1 MPGAPSYEG
10 VERGTKKL
18 KQAPIER
25 RRKEKALP
33 ARGGSTYPVAEDMPA
48 LFCRFLPDGTLT
60 FVSESYCSY
69 FNKKCEELIGQN
81 FFQFIP
87 QEDQGRV
94 RNKFISLTKENPIIT
109 YDHKVIAP
117 DGTIRWHQWTDCA
130 LLDRNG
136 MVAEYQSLGRDITEQ
151 KETEEAYR
159 ALVEQSLQGLVIMQG
174 FRIVFANQAF
184 AEIAGST
191 VEELLSFSP
200 EEVRAL
206 VHPDDQD
213 LVWGRFQARLG
224 GKQVPPRYEYRG
236 IRKDGTVCWLEMIAS
251 LIDYGGKPAIRGAV
265 VDITDHK
272 RAEEALRQSKERFK
286 ELAELLP
293 ETIYE
298 MDLKGNL
305 TFVNRNAFTHFG
317 YTQQDF
323 DRGLNAHDMIAP
335 PDRQRSMANVK
346 RIFKGE
352 ELGLNEYTALRKDGS
367 TFPCMIRSTAI
378 MREGTPVGLR
388 GFIIDMTERKK
399 AEEERKKL
407 EAQLQYTQRMEAL
420 GTLAGG
426 IAHNFNN
433 LLAGIMGNLSLTLL
447 DSHPTQ
453 PHFDHL
459 KRIEKLVKSGSQLT
473 SQLLGYARGGR
484 YDVKLLDF
492 NRLVTEIFD
501 TFGAAKKE
509 IRVHR
514 SLAEDLLGIKADQ
527 GQIEQV
533 LLNVLVN
540 AGDAMPG
547 GGDLFL
553 ETMNVT
559 DKDMGRKPYKVRPG
573 TYVLLKVKD
582 TGTGMDKKTLQHIF
596 EPFFTTKGLGAG
608 TGLGLASAYGI
619 IKAHQGYID
628 VESEKGHGTTF
639 EIYLPASESKSPEAS
654 KRAGHPAEG
663 SETILLVDD
672 EPMILEVAVEVL
684 RELGYTALEAQG
696 GRQAVELYNKKRA
709 AIDLVI
715 LDMIMPDMGGGET
728 YDRIKQINPQVKVLL
743 SSGYS
748 IDGEAT
754 EILERGCQGFIQK
767 PFGMEELSMKIREIL
782 DGK

>member
-1 MPGAPSYEG
+1 MPGASSYEG
-10 VERGTKKL
+10 VERRTKKL

-25 RRKEKALP
+25 GRKKKALQ
-33 ARGGSTYPVAEDMPA
+33 ARGGNLYPVSEDMPA

-69 FNKKCEELIGQN
+69 FNKTCEELIGQN

-87 QEDQGRV
+87 QEDQRRV

-130 LLDRNG
+130 LFDKNAQ
-136 MVAEYQSLGRDITEQ
+136 VAEYQSLGRDITKQ
-151 KETEEAYR
+151 KETEDAYR
-159 ALVEQSLQGLVIMQG
+159 ALVEQSLQGLVIIQDL
-174 FRIVFANQAF
+174 RIVFTNSAF
-184 AEIAGST
+184 AEITGST

-200 EEVRAL
+200 EEVTAL
-206 VHPDDQD
+206 IHPDDQD
-213 LVWGRFQARLG
+213 LVWGRFRARLE

-236 IRKDGTVCWLEMIAS
+236 IRKDGTVCWLEMMAS
-251 LIDYGGKPAIRGAV
+251 LIEYGGKPAIRGAV

-272 RAEEALRQSKERFK
+272 QAEEALRQSKERFK

-293 ETIYE
+293 ESIYE
-298 MDLKGNL
+298 MDVEGNL
-305 TFVNRNAFTHFG
+305 TFVNRNAFTNFG
-317 YTQQDF
+317 YTQEDF
-323 DRGLNAHDMIAP
+323 DRGLNAYDMIIP
-335 PDRQRSMANVK
+335 QERRRSEANVK

-378 MREGTPVGLR
+378 MREGKPVGLR

-407 EAQLQYTQRMEAL
+407 EVQLHYTQRMEAL

-447 DSHPTQ
+447 DTGPTQ

-484 YDVKLLDF
+484 YDVKPIDF
-492 NRLVTEIFD
+492 NQLVKETFD
-501 TFGAAKKE
+501 TFGATKKE

-533 LLNVLVN
+533 LLNVLIN
-540 AGDAMPG
+540 AVDAMPG

-559 DKDMGRKPYKVRPG
+559 DKDMSQKPYKVRPG
-573 TYVLLKVKD
+573 RYVLLRVKD
-582 TGTGMDKKTLQHIF
+582 TGTGMDKKTLGHIF

-628 VESEKGHGTTF
+628 VESEKGRGTTF
-639 EIYLPASESKSPEAS
+639 EIYLPASESKSAEAS
-654 KRAGHPAEG
+654 KHAGHPAEG
-663 SETILLVDD
+663 RETILLVDD
-672 EPMILEVAVEVL
+672 EPMILEVTVEVL

-696 GRQAVELYNKKRA
+696 GRDAVELYNKKQA

-715 LDMIMPDMGGGET
+715 LDMIMPDMSGGET
-728 YDRIKQINPQVKVLL
+728 YDRIKEINPQVKVIL

-782 DGK
+782 DRN

>member
-1 MPGAPSYEG
+1 MPGVPSYARLQQRASE
-10 VERGTKKL
+10 L
-18 KQAPIER
+18 KQEPIEHR
-25 RRKEKALP
+25 RAVE
-33 ARGGSTYPVAEDMPA
+33 
-48 LFCRFLPDGTLT
+48 
-60 FVSESYCSY
+60 
-69 FNKKCEELIGQN
+69 
-81 FFQFIP
+81 
-87 QEDQGRV
+87 
-94 RNKFISLTKENPIIT
+94 
-109 YDHKVIAP
+109 H
-117 DGTIRWHQWTDCA
+117 
-130 LLDRNG
+130 
-136 MVAEYQSLGRDITEQ
+136 QSLHRDTTEQ
-151 KETEEAYR
+151 KETEGAYR
-159 ALVEQSLQGLVIMQG
+159 ALVEQSLQGLVIIQDSC
-174 FRIVFANQAF
+174 IVFANNAF
-184 AEIAGST
+184 AEITGCT
-191 VEELLSFSP
+191 VEELLSLAP
-200 EEVRAL
+200 GEVTGL
-206 VHPDDQD
+206 VHPEDRDF
-213 LVWGRFQARLG
+213 VWSRFRDRLE
-224 GKQVPPRYEYRG
+224 GKQAPSRYEYRG
-236 IRKDGTVCWLEMIAS
+236 IRKDGTVRWLEMIAS
-251 LIDYGGKPAIRGAV
+251 LIEYGGKPAIQGAV

-272 RAEEALRQSKERFK
+272 QAEEALRQSQQRFK

-298 MDLKGNL
+298 MDVKANL
-305 TFVNRNAFTHFG
+305 TFVNRNAFAHFG
-317 YTQQDF
+317 YTKQDF
-323 DRGLNAHDMIAP
+323 DRGLNAYNMLIP
-335 PDRQRSMANVK
+335 QDRRRSMANVK
-346 RIFKGE
+346 RIFNGDKV
-352 ELGLNEYTALRKDGS
+352 GLTEYTALRKDGT

-378 MREGTPVGLR
+378 ICEGTPIGLR

-407 EAQLQYTQRMEAL
+407 EVQLQYTQRMEAL

-447 DSHPTQ
+447 DTDPTH

-459 KRIEKLVKSGSQLT
+459 KRIEKLIKGGSQLT

-484 YDVKLLDF
+484 YDVRPLDF
-492 NRLVTEIFD
+492 NQLIREISD

-514 SLAEDLLGIKADQ
+514 ALADDLLGIKADQ

-533 LLNVLVN
+533 LLNVFVN
-540 AGDAMPG
+540 AADAMRR

-559 DKDMGRKPYKVRPG
+559 DKDMSGKPFKPKYG
-573 TYVLLKVKD
+573 AYVLLMVRD
-582 TGTGMDKKTLQHIF
+582 TGTGMDKKTLERIF
-596 EPFFTTKGLGAG
+596 DPFFTTKGLGTG

-628 VESEKGHGTTF
+628 VESEKGRGTTF
-639 EIYLPASESKSPEAS
+639 EIYLPASESRSGEAS
-654 KRAGHPAEG
+654 EHADHPAEG

-684 RELGYTALEAQG
+684 SELGYTVLEAQG
-696 GRQAVELYNKKRA
+696 GRKAVELYNKKSA

-728 YDRIKQINPQVKVLL
+728 YDRIKEINPEAKVLL

-754 EILERGCQGFIQK
+754 EILERGCHGFIQK
-767 PFGMEELSMKIREIL
+767 PFSMEELSTKIREIL

>member
-18 KQAPIER
+18 KQAPIEHT
-25 RRKEKALP
+25 RKKKALQ
-33 ARGGSTYPVAEDMPA
+33 ARGGSLHPAAEDVPA

-87 QEDQGRV
+87 QEDQRRV

-305 TFVNRNAFTHFG
+305 TFVNRNAFAHFG

-378 MREGTPVGLR
+378 MREGTPIGLR

-453 PHFDHL
+453 LHFDHL

-639 EIYLPASESKSPEAS
+639 EIYLPASESKSAEAS

-684 RELGYTALEAQG
+684 
-696 GRQAVELYNKKRA
+696 
-709 AIDLVI
+709 
-715 LDMIMPDMGGGET
+715 
-728 YDRIKQINPQVKVLL
+728 
-743 SSGYS
+743 
-748 IDGEAT
+748 
-754 EILERGCQGFIQK
+754 
-767 PFGMEELSMKIREIL
+767 
-782 DGK
+782 

>member
-1 MPGAPSYEG
+1 MPGAPSYER
-10 VERGTKKL
+10 VERRATEL
-18 KQAPIER
+18 KQQPIQQK
-25 RRKEKALP
+25 RKAKALQ
-33 ARGGSTYPVAEDMPA
+33 ARGANLSPVVEDVPA
-48 LFCRFLPDGTLT
+48 LICRFLPDGTLT
-60 FVSESYCSY
+60 FVSNSYCSY
-69 FNKKCEELIGQN
+69 FNKKCEELVGQN

-87 QEDQGRV
+87 EEDQRRV

-109 YDHKVIAP
+109 YDHKVMAP

-130 LLDRNG
+130 LFDKNG
-136 MVAEYQSLGRDITEQ
+136 MAAEYQSLGRDITEQ
-151 KETEEAYR
+151 KETEDAYR
-159 ALVEQSLQGLVIMQG
+159 ALVEQSLQGLVIIQD
-174 FRIVFANQAF
+174 FRIVFTNKAF
-184 AEIAGST
+184 AEIAGRT

-206 VHPDDQD
+206 VHPEDRDF
-213 LVWGRFQARLG
+213 VWGRFRARLE
-224 GKQVPPRYEYRG
+224 GKQAPPRYEYRG

-251 LIDYGGKPAIRGAV
+251 LIEYDGRPAIQGAV
-265 VDITDHK
+265 VDITERK
-272 RAEEALRQSKERFK
+272 QAEEALRQSKERFK

-298 MDLKGNL
+298 MDVKGNL

-317 YTQQDF
+317 YAQEDF
-323 DRGLNAHDMIAP
+323 DRGLNAYDMLVPHDH
-335 PDRQRSMANVK
+335 RRSMANVK
-346 RIFKGE
+346 RIFNGE
-352 ELGLNEYTALRKDGS
+352 ELGLTEYTALRKDGS

-378 MREGTPVGLR
+378 IREGTPIGLR

-407 EAQLQYTQRMEAL
+407 EVQLQYKQRMEAL

-447 DSHPTQ
+447 DTDPTQ

-459 KRIEKLVKSGSQLT
+459 KRIEKLIKSGSQLT

-484 YDVKLLDF
+484 YDVKPLDF
-492 NRLVTEIFD
+492 NQLIKETSD
-501 TFGAAKKE
+501 SFGVAKKE

-514 SLAEDLLGIKADQ
+514 ALAEDLLGIKADQ
-527 GQIEQV
+527 GQIEQA
-533 LLNVLVN
+533 LLNILVN

-547 GGDLFL
+547 GGDLYL

-559 DKDMGRKPYKVRPG
+559 DKDMSGKPFKPRPG
-573 TYVLLKVKD
+573 AYALLTVRD
-582 TGTGMDKKTLQHIF
+582 TGTGMDNKTLEHIF

-608 TGLGLASAYGI
+608 TGLGLASVYGI

-628 VESEKGHGTTF
+628 VESEKGRGTTF
-639 EIYLPASESKSPEAS
+639 KIYLPSSESRSGEASE
-654 KRAGHPAEG
+654 RADHPVEG
-663 SETILLVDD
+663 SETILVVDD

-684 RELGYTALEAQG
+684 RELGYTVFEAQG
-696 GRQAVELYNKKRA
+696 GRQAVELYNKERA

-715 LDMIMPDMGGGET
+715 LDMIMPDMAGGEA
-728 YDRIKQINPQVKVLL
+728 YDKIKEINPEVKVLL

-754 EILERGCQGFIQK
+754 EILERGCHGFIQK
-767 PFGMEELSMKIREIL
+767 PFSMEELSTKIREIL

>member
-1 MPGAPSYEG
+1 MPGAPSYEK
-10 VERGTKKL
+10 VERRTKEL
-18 KQAPIER
+18 KQAPIEPT
-25 RRKEKALP
+25 RKQKALQ
-33 ARGGSTYPVAEDMPA
+33 ARRGNLYPVAEDMPA
-48 LFCRFLPDGTLT
+48 LICRFLPDGTLT
-60 FVSESYCSY
+60 FVSKSYCSY
-69 FNKKCEELIGQN
+69 FNKTCEELVGQN

-87 QEDQGRV
+87 QEDQRRV

-130 LLDRNG
+130 LLDKNG

-159 ALVEQSLQGLVIMQG
+159 ALVEQSLQGLVIIQD
-174 FRIVFANQAF
+174 FRIVFANRAF
-184 AEIAGST
+184 AEITGST

-206 VHPDDQD
+206 IHPDDQD
-213 LVWGRFQARLG
+213 LVWGRFRARLE

-251 LIDYGGKPAIRGAV
+251 LIEYGGKPAIQGAV

-272 RAEEALRQSKERFK
+272 QAVEALRQSKERFK

-298 MDLKGNL
+298 MDLKANL
-305 TFVNRNAFTHFG
+305 TFVNRNAYTHFG
-317 YTQQDF
+317 YTKEDF
-323 DRGLNAHDMIAP
+323 DRGLNAHDMIVP
-335 PDRQRSMANVK
+335 HDRQRSMANVK

-378 MREGTPVGLR
+378 MREGTPIGLR

-399 AEEERKKL
+399 AEEERKEL
-407 EAQLQYTQRMEAL
+407 EVQLQYTQRMEAL

-447 DSHPTQ
+447 DTVPTQ

-484 YDVKLLDF
+484 YEVKPLDF
-492 NRLVTEIFD
+492 NQLVQETFD
-501 TFGAAKKE
+501 TFGGAKKE

-533 LLNVLVN
+533 LLNLLIN
-540 AGDAMPG
+540 AVDAMPG

-559 DKDMGRKPYKVRPG
+559 NKDMSQKPYKVRPG
-573 TYVLLKVKD
+573 RYVLLRVKD
-582 TGTGMDKKTLQHIF
+582 TGSGMDKKTLGHIF

-619 IKAHQGYID
+619 VKAHQGYID
-628 VESEKGHGTTF
+628 VESEKGRGTTF
-639 EIYLPASESKSPEAS
+639 EIYLPASVSKSAEAS

-663 SETILLVDD
+663 RETILLVDD
-672 EPMILEVAVEVL
+672 EPMILEVTVEVL
-684 RELGYTALEAQG
+684 RELGYTVLEAHG
-696 GRQAVELYNKKRA
+696 GGEAIELYNEKRA
-709 AIDLVI
+709 GIDLVI

-728 YDRIKQINPQVKVLL
+728 YDKIKEINPQVKVLL

-767 PFGMEELSMKIREIL
+767 PFGMEELAMKIREIL
-782 DGK
+782 DRK